1 MNLSLKEQGKSG
13 GVAMHCADFCSNL
26 RICSKGFE
34 GAVAIHDLNNE
45 LVVLGLCEGN
55 YCSEDYMDDTGNGRV
70 IAMKK
75 VVEEDGSC
83 SWSTIREIK
92 LPSSADFHDYSDIS
106 VDRNGRVAI
115 TSQEDSTVWIGR
127 IVGKN
132 DDGLWDIDILEFN
145 DDDFKLYDFP
155 RNDQCKKVYCN
166 IEGIHWMGDNM
177 LMAVSDKM
185 KSKGKQ
191 HFR

>member
-1 MNLSLKEQGKSG
+1 MISHVN
-13 GVAMHCADFCSNL
+13 C
-26 RICSKGFE
+26 CSKGFE
-34 GAVAIHDLNNE
+34 GAEAIRDLNNE
-45 LVVLGLCEGN
+45 LAVLALCEGN
-55 YCSEDYMDDTGNGRV
+55 YCSEDSMNDTGNGRV

-75 VVEEDGSC
+75 IVEDDGTC
-83 SWSTIREIK
+83 SWSTIREIE
-92 LPSSADFHDYSDIS
+92 LPPSADFHDYSDIS
-106 VDRNGRVAI
+106 VDENGRVAI
-115 TSQEDSTVWIGR
+115 TSQEDSAVWIGKM
-127 IVGKN
+127 VGQN
-132 DDGLWDIDILEFN
+132 DAGLWDIDKLEFN
-145 DDDFKLYDFP
+145 DDDFKVYDFP